1 MAGFLLT
8 PALNKSVVGCFGK
21 SHILKFCVFSTQID
35 KNPVTD
41 NFRTIAKR
49 ILMIFK
55 KKQGVDIF
63 APTPGNNEVKDLE
76 SNLSD
81 Y

>member
-1 MAGFLLT
+1 M
-8 PALNKSVVGCFGK
+8 
-21 SHILKFCVFSTQID
+21 TQID

-49 ILMIFK
+49 ILKIFK